1 MRSGEGPG
9 CGSRSTHYRV
19 PEELVTKGEYRLT
32 SLLLTV
38 PGMLQ
43 KKILVVDDDAYV
55 RTLVMKVLNGRGQ
68 SPCQPS
74 MSGRR
79 WISCSNMTST

>member
-19 PEELVTKGEYRLT
+19 PVESVTKGEYRLT

-68 SPCQPS
+68 PS
-74 MSGRR
+74 MPGRR